1 MPTYV
6 VTAPAGRLSPTQKE
20 ALAQRITDIH
30 CQRTGA
36 PAYFAQ
42 VLFTDVTP
50 GNYFLGGKPLKDDNI
65 FVHGQIRAGRGPEIK
80 EPMILDLMNATAEVA
95 QTHASHVQVYI
106 VDVPARQIAEW
117 GALLPLPGEEA
128 AWDAALPDTVK
139 QRMKR
144 LVA

>member
-6 VTAPAGRLSPTQKE
+6 VTAPAGRLSATQKE
-20 ALAQRITDIH
+20 QLARRITDIH
-30 CQRTGA
+30 CERTGA

-50 GNYFLGGKPLKDDNI
+50 GNYFLGGKPLTEDNI

-80 EPMILDLMNATAEVA
+80 EPMILDLMNATAQIA
-95 QTHASHVQVYI
+95 QTAPSHVQVYI

-117 GALLPLPGEEA
+117 GQLLPLPGEEA
-128 AWDAALPDTVK
+128 AWDAAQPPEVK
-139 QRMKR
+139 ARMQRLM
-144 LVA
+144 A

>member
-6 VTAPAGRLSPTQKE
+6 VTAPTGRLSPPQKE
-20 ALAQRITDIH
+20 QLARRITDIH

-42 VLFTDVTP
+42 VLFTDVAP

-80 EPMILDLMNATAEVA
+80 EPLILQMMSATAEIA
-95 QTHASHVQVYI
+95 QTDPSHVQVYI

-117 GALLPLPGEEA
+117 GQLLPLPGEEA
-128 AWDAALPDTVK
+128 AWDASIPEHVK
-139 QRMKR
+139 QRMKD
-144 LVA
+144 LLT

>member
-6 VTAPAGRLSPTQKE
+6 VTAPAGRLSAAQKE
-20 ALAQRITDIH
+20 RLAGRITETH

-36 PAYFAQ
+36 PAYLAQ
-42 VLFTDVTP
+42 VIFTDVTP

-80 EPMILDLMNATAEVA
+80 EPLILDLMRATAEVA
-95 QTHASHVQVYI
+95 QTHESHVQVYI

-117 GALLPLPGEEA
+117 GQLLPLPGEEA
-128 AWDAALPDTVK
+128 AWDAAIPDAVRV
-139 QRMKR
+139 RMKA
-144 LVA
+144 LLE

>member
-6 VTAPAGRLSPTQKE
+6 VTAPAGRLSDSQKE
-20 ALAQRITDIH
+20 QLARRITDIH
-30 CQRTGA
+30 CEKTGA

-80 EPMILDLMNATAEVA
+80 EPLILDLMKSTAEIA
-95 QTHASHVQVYI
+95 GTHESHVQVYI

-117 GALLPLPGEEA
+117 GQLLPLPGEEA
-128 AWDAALPDTVK
+128 AWDAAVAPQVK
-139 QRMKR
+139 QRMQD
-144 LVA
+144 LMS

>member
-6 VTAPAGRLSPTQKE
+6 VTAPAGRLDPDQK
-20 ALAQRITDIH
+20 ALLARRITDIH

-42 VLFTDVTP
+42 VLFTDVP
-50 GNYFLGGKPLKDDNI
+50 AGNYFLGGKPLMDDNI

-80 EPMILDLMNATAEVA
+80 EPLILDLMRATAEIA
-95 QTHASHVQVYI
+95 HAHESHVQVYI

-117 GALLPLPGEEA
+117 GQLLPLPGEEA
-128 AWDAALPDTVK
+128 AWDASVPAAVK
-139 QRMKR
+139 ARMSQ
-144 LVA
+144 LLS

>member
-6 VTAPAGRLSPTQKE
+6 VTAPTGRLSGEQK
-20 ALAQRITDIH
+20 ARLAARITDIH
-30 CQRTGA
+30 CTLTGA

-80 EPMILDLMNATAEVA
+80 EPLILQMMSATAEIA
-95 QTHASHVQVYI
+95 QTDPSHVQVYI

-117 GALLPLPGEEA
+117 GQLLPLPGEEA
-128 AWDAALPDTVK
+128 AWDASIPEHVK
-139 QRMKR
+139 QRMKD
-144 LVA
+144 LLT

>member
-6 VTAPAGRLSPTQKE
+6 VTAPAGRLSAPQKE
-20 ALAQRITDIH
+20 RLAGRITDIH

-36 PAYFAQ
+36 PAYLAQ
-42 VLFTDVTP
+42 VIFSDVTP

-80 EPMILDLMNATAEVA
+80 EPLILDLMRATAEVA
-95 QTHASHVQVYI
+95 QTQESHVQVYI

-117 GALLPLPGEEA
+117 GQLLPLPGEEA
-128 AWDAALPDTVK
+128 AWDAAIPDAVRR
-139 QRMKR
+139 RMR
-144 LVA
+144 ALLE

>member
-6 VTAPAGRLSPTQKE
+6 VTAPTGRLTGEQK
-20 ALAQRITDIH
+20 AKLAACITEIH
-30 CQRTGA
+30 CTVTGA

-42 VLFTDVTP
+42 VLFTDVAA

-65 FVHGQIRAGRGPEIK
+65 FVHGQIRAGRGPELK
-80 EPMILDLMNATAEVA
+80 EPLILQIMQSTAEIA
-95 QTHASHVQVYI
+95 QTDPSHVQVYI

-128 AWDAALPDTVK
+128 AWNAAIPEHVK
-139 QRMKR
+139 QRMNS
-144 LVA
+144 LMT

>member
-6 VTAPAGRLSPTQKE
+6 VTAPAGRLSASQKE
-20 ALAQRITDIH
+20 QLARRITDIH
-30 CQRTGA
+30 CAKTGA

-80 EPMILDLMNATAEVA
+80 EPLILDLMKATAEIA
-95 QTHASHVQVYI
+95 QTHESHVQVYI

-117 GALLPLPGEEA
+117 GQLLPLPGEEA
-128 AWDAALPDTVK
+128 AWDAAVPDSVK
-139 QRMKR
+139 QRMAA
-144 LVA
+144 LLS